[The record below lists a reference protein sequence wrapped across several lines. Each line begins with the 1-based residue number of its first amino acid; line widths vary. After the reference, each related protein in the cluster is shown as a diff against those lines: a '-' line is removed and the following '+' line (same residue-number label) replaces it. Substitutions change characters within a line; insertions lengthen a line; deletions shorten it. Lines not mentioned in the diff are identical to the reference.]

1 MKALIAFG
9 LVMSYKIVKWVIEEI
24 LSRRR
29 EKLWREI
36 MKKKHNAQDML

>member
-9 LVMSYKIVKWVIEEI
+9 LVMSYKIVKWIVEEI

-29 EKLWREI
+29 EKIWRETI
-36 MKKKHNAQDML
+36 EKKHNVQDMV